1 MQVRWYERER
11 WPYRADRKTVDD
23 YAGWVNQVAW
33 QLFCTFTFAWEVS
46 DQQAD
51 EIFAAFINELE
62 LFLKCNVGYVR
73 GDEKTFSGCG
83 KPASGRHFHA
93 LMTSE
98 AKLSP
103 AVIETLW
110 MSKAGNGKDHAG
122 AHVELYDGNPKGAS
136 YVLKFINR
144 QHGDWTFEKLHLFL
158 PSTDPTKLNKRQRK
172 ALRRHHARL
181 EQSQCCNQLQE
192 TKCRLGI

>member
-1 MQVRWYERER
+1 MQKAVRWYERER
-11 WPYRADRKTVDD
+11 WRYTADRKINDD

-33 QLFCTFTFAWEVS
+33 QLFSTLTFAWEVS
-46 DQQAD
+46 DPQAD

-62 LFLKCNVGYVR
+62 HFLRCNVGFVR
-73 GDEKTFSGCG
+73 GDEKRFSGCG

-103 AVIETLW
+103 VVVETLW
-110 MSKAGNGKDHAG
+110 MSMAGNGKDHAG
-122 AHVELYDGNPKGAS
+122 AHVELYDGNQKGAS

-144 QHGDWTFEKLHLFL
+144 QHGDWTFGKLHLFL
-158 PSTDPTKLNKRQRK
+158 PSVDPAKPNK
-172 ALRRHHARL
+172 AHRRHLSRHHTRL
-181 EQSQCCNQLQE
+181 EQSKCCNPIA
-192 TKCRLGI
+192 RD